1 MKHEIEIDLHE
12 AKKSIDEICI
22 LGAMIKD
29 KDAKKHLSNLD
40 TYLQSI
46 WDKILVKQNQYNS
59 YQKEASQ

>member
-1 MKHEIEIDLHE
+1 MTKYV
-12 AKKSIDEICI
+12 
-22 LGAMIKD
+22 GAMIKD